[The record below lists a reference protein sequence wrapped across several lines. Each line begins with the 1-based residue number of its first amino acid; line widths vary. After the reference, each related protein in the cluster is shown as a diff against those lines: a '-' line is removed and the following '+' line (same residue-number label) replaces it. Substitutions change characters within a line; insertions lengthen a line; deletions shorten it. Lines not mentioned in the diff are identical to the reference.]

1 MCRTNYCQKKW
12 CILFVYWPLDTNITW
27 NKIFGRYDNNLFAG
41 DLNWCT
47 DELMSLKLVQIH
59 QITCLKLRIS
69 LTIQTWL
76 RNLLTLNCK
85 IRILLINVDKYKKTL
100 WPLFIDRVQLFQG
113 LRANVR
119 RQFVFLPF
127 SSQEFLVFNWSNSIG
142 RKAELTLELPS
153 GFEPRTPE
161 LGIQRL
167 NHLAIAP

>member
-27 NKIFGRYDNNLFAG
+27 NKIFGRYDNNLFAS

-119 RQFVFLPF
+119 RQFVFYH
-127 SSQEFLVFNWSNSIG
+127 SV
-142 RKAELTLELPS
+142 
-153 GFEPRTPE
+153 PRSFWCSVDRT
-161 LGIQRL
+161 Q
-167 NHLAIAP
+167 